1 MADDFSKE
9 PKRNSLITVILI
21 GMFSFFIAV
30 VVAGTFLVLKFKE
43 SGSFNPVATQRAAV
57 GGAEQI
63 GTLVSVGP
71 EIVVNLNGGNSGM
84 YGHYLKVNISLE
96 ADTSK
101 TGEELNKR
109 IPQLRDLIIGILTSK
124 TKEKIDEKE
133 GKELLRREII
143 NAINQHLSQGRVK
156 NIFFQDFVIQ

>member
-1 MADDFSKE
+1 MAEDLNKE
-9 PKRNSLITVILI
+9 SKRNSLITVILI

-30 VVAGTFLVLKFKE
+30 VVAGTFLVLKFRE
-43 SGSFNPVATQRAAV
+43 SGSFPAMTPGPAV
-57 GGAEQI
+57 GAEQI

-71 EIVVNLNGGNSGM
+71 EIIVNLNSSNAGI
-84 YGHYLKVNISLE
+84 YGHYLKVNVSLE
-96 ADTSK
+96 ADAAK

-109 IPQLRDLIIGILTSK
+109 IPQVRDLIIGILSSK
-124 TKEKIDEKE
+124 TKEKIEEKE

-143 NAINQHLSQGRVK
+143 NAVNQHLSQGRVK